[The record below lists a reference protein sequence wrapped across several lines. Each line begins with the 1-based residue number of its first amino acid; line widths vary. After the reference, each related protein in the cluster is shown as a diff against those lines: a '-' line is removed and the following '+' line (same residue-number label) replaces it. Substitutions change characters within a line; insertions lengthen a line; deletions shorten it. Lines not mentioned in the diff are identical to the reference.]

1 MAILAWRPRA
11 HAAQI
16 PEGVT
21 ARVPGSYAGRVRFRP
36 VHASQLPAI
45 LRAAVDRIVEVGFA
59 GFAPTNDAFAGQ
71 KLYLEWC
78 TDDVFGGFLIPE
90 QDLEFLKQAPS
101 RVFQDGVGKVL
112 MPAACQAG
120 QD

>member
-1 MAILAWRPRA
+1 M
-11 HAAQI
+11 
-16 PEGVT
+16 
-21 ARVPGSYAGRVRFRP
+21 PGSYAGRVRFRP

-59 GFAPTNDAFAGQ
+59 GLAPTNDAFAGQ

-101 RVFQDGVGKVL
+101 AVFREGVAPAF
-112 MPAACQAG
+112 MPAACRAG